1 MEFEFCETKFELKSK
16 IQMGYLVKI
25 NIIILLKKGKA
36 YNHELSRLEI
46 DADSQDEG
54 RQE

>member
-16 IQMGYLVKI
+16 IQMVYLVKI
-25 NIIILLKKGKA
+25 NIIDLLKTSKA
-36 YNHELSRLEI
+36 YDPELSRLEI

-54 RQE
+54 RHE